1 VPQIRH
7 LPDVRPYLRRAISY
21 LSTRRAGTDEES
33 TMFEIDRTYLDY
45 ELAYRAERLK
55 GERPD
60 QHHDGHRMLRP
71 VRRRKDGDRNRR
83 AA

>member
-1 VPQIRH
+1 
-7 LPDVRPYLRRAISY
+7 
-21 LSTRRAGTDEES
+21 
-33 TMFEIDRTYLDY
+33 MFEIDHTYLDY

-60 QHHDGHRMLRP
+60 QHHDGHRTLRA
-71 VRRRKDGDRNRR
+71 VRRRKDGNQTRR